1 MAVSTYILVDTL
13 LRLIGT
19 TALAAL
25 MLLGLY
31 WVLFSTG
38 GRRGR

>member
-1 MAVSTYILVDTL
+1 MAVSTYVLVDTL

-19 TALAAL
+19 AALTAL
-25 MLLGLY
+25 MLLALY